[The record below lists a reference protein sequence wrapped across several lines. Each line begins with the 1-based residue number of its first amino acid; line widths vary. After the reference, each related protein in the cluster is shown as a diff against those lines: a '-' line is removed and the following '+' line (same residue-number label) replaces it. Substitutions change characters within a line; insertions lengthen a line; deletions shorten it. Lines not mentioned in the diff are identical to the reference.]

1 MRWHRRSASS
11 GRDGSPGTRRQGA
24 EIPPGQCLGSTPREQ
39 GLMGRDARQG
49 LLPEGA
55 NASPLRAMAPTEA
68 PTLPS
73 PRGGGKF
80 VPASGGGRK
89 ASWEGNLSPASGGGR
104 KTRGEK
110 D

>member
-55 NASPLRAMAPTEA
+55 NASPLRAVQP
-68 PTLPS
+68 PPRPS
-73 PRGGGKF
+73 P
-80 VPASGGGRK
+80 
-89 ASWEGNLSPASGGGR
+89 
-104 KTRGEK
+104 TRGEGERQGRSENLLSEAFFEGGYEIGQREPEL
-110 D
+110 